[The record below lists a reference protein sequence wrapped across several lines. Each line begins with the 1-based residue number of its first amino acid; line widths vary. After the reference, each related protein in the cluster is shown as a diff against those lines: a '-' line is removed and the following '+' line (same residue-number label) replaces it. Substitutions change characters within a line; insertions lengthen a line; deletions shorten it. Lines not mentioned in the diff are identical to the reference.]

1 MATPLPTPTQ
11 NPVPSTDIRD
21 AVFAGAKMDEIV
33 SSDNKTYIDRLGVER
48 YTWAGAL
55 ANIEPLGHPWT
66 EAEASAA
73 IASGEIPN
81 MAYYFVWSDDKNN
94 VADVWQNI
102 NGVPTRTGK
111 SYPSSDFVYGLQKQ
125 VDFIFDSNA
134 KNVTGFP
141 GIAEMATDKNGNVTY
156 QRLEDGTSQFPAVMV
171 GSSIEQVQKADGSV
185 FQSRAS
191 GASVLSLSE
200 DGSVGMLR
208 FNTFFSADYP
218 DYAEVH
224 ADINGE
230 IFKIVK
236 RNGEVIDLRDSGA
249 DQSEPVVS
257 ADGGM
262 AIEVSGN
269 LKFISPEGA
278 NADITTDGGNTGPVT
293 FRAVDNSYFVKFA
306 SQEGGSGDYH
316 LHRIKTDGRSRI
328 RQGRAELVHIML
340 VGQSLSVGAASVVQA
355 PVTTTARYP
364 YGAVIFNGGSKYD
377 SAHAEK
383 SVALSDLQYMVPA
396 VENIGKAG
404 SQESD
409 CSGLGERL
417 FEKGGVT
424 CLVSA
429 TGASGTSLANISKGT
444 ASFIATQLVMQR
456 GYEIARSLGMAYQPY
471 MLFIHG
477 NADAVNNTS
486 ADTYKSLMIS
496 LRQDYE
502 SYLHSLTDDG
512 DQSLKMFVQQF
523 SNATVQAG
531 AAGADVN
538 LVIGN
543 AQYEICR
550 DNEEF
555 ILTGTQYARPYVDKD
570 HLSSN
575 GYRTD
580 GEIAGVS
587 IAQYL
592 NGGSVLALRPDDANI
607 TQTSTEVV
615 IPLLGGVGNAVI
627 DTVRVSD
634 PGNYG
639 FRLVGATITGVT
651 IDAGRTIRIA
661 KTGTATAVN
670 YAYVGN
676 RANMPGATTG
686 SRGCIRDSA
695 TDISPVSNLPLYNDL
710 VAFNK
715 TL

>member
-73 IASGEIPN
+73 IASGEIPD

-257 ADGGM
+257 VDGGM

-278 NADITTDGGNTGPVT
+278 NTDITTDGGNTGPVT

-306 SQEGGSGDYH
+306 SQEGGSGDY
-316 LHRIKTDGRSRI
+316 
-328 RQGRAELVHIML
+328 
-340 VGQSLSVGAASVVQA
+340 
-355 PVTTTARYP
+355 
-364 YGAVIFNGGSKYD
+364 
-377 SAHAEK
+377 
-383 SVALSDLQYMVPA
+383 
-396 VENIGKAG
+396 
-404 SQESD
+404 
-409 CSGLGERL
+409 
-417 FEKGGVT
+417 
-424 CLVSA
+424 
-429 TGASGTSLANISKGT
+429 
-444 ASFIATQLVMQR
+444 
-456 GYEIARSLGMAYQPY
+456 
-471 MLFIHG
+471 
-477 NADAVNNTS
+477 
-486 ADTYKSLMIS
+486 
-496 LRQDYE
+496 
-502 SYLHSLTDDG
+502 
-512 DQSLKMFVQQF
+512 
-523 SNATVQAG
+523 
-531 AAGADVN
+531 
-538 LVIGN
+538 
-543 AQYEICR
+543 
-550 DNEEF
+550 
-555 ILTGTQYARPYVDKD
+555 
-570 HLSSN
+570 
-575 GYRTD
+575 
-580 GEIAGVS
+580 
-587 IAQYL
+587 
-592 NGGSVLALRPDDANI
+592 
-607 TQTSTEVV
+607 
-615 IPLLGGVGNAVI
+615 
-627 DTVRVSD
+627 
-634 PGNYG
+634 
-639 FRLVGATITGVT
+639 
-651 IDAGRTIRIA
+651 
-661 KTGTATAVN
+661 
-670 YAYVGN
+670 
-676 RANMPGATTG
+676 
-686 SRGCIRDSA
+686 
-695 TDISPVSNLPLYNDL
+695 
-710 VAFNK
+710 
-715 TL
+715 